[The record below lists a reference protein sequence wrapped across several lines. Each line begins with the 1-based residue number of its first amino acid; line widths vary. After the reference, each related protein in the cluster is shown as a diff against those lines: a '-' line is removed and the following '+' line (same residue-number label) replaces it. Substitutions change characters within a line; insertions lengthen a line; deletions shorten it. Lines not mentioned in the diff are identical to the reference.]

1 MKKGSLNFLG
11 RKNHSLFDTN
21 VKMQEMDN
29 VELVLGSSATH
40 ESGTASVR
48 ARPTVKHGASLSESF
63 QGFAVPMPK
72 VPLLPP
78 VNGPKTN
85 GSVGWDPLSNGSITS
100 VPNLDKGEIFVPP
113 PPSVAPPPPPSEWI
127 PPPPD
132 FLGDLN
138 TLDLATI
145 QPPSMPAPNPPSV
158 EPKDLSFLKPPP
170 MAPPKPPS
178 TTSTGSPSSIP
189 ISSPPSAQ
197 VPEHPK
203 FAAPQPPT
211 ERQQKTQKKPPPKPI
226 RISSVSNSDSPP
238 QTPAPPPPVQT
249 PTLSTFNPQNTAK
262 VNTAPKT
269 SFLNVFED
277 RDKKPKHMLLLEDS
291 GSSSSGPV
299 LVKVDGNAPKVPTLS
314 KPVPIVKELEENLQV
329 AQPSESTLFEQKTVT
344 KTETKTKAKTETI
357 SVQPEITKPVQPPPQ
372 KSLQLDEVDNTQINL
387 ETSKDK
393 LGENQGPKAESP
405 KAENPREYQSPAP
418 VKPVRYQNPNQKY
431 SPILDHKLRNLK
443 GSETHGARD
452 GNAASPLALLKAAKE
467 REKNRTTHSVS
478 QENSG
483 KNSEQPSIHSS
494 DLSSSGSSAVKLTEK
509 ILPETPKSFSPVD
522 RPQTNDA
529 PETSSSHALVNGQA
543 PSTSPALNRIIETP
557 AVSKKAEERQKA
569 YQSSSLS
576 QTPQPE
582 GNKDGFSMPLLP
594 PPPEFDDLSKIM
606 DLPPSIIPPDPPTKK
621 APSPPVTSLS
631 PASVQYPLNK
641 TQPSASPP
649 SSVPPPPLKT
659 APSASIPP
667 PPLNTAPPSSI
678 PPPPLKT
685 APPSSIPPP
694 PLKTAPTASIPPPP
708 LNTAPPSSI
717 PPPPLKT
724 APPSSIPPPPL
735 NTAPPSSIPPPP
747 LKTAPTAS
755 IPPPPLNTAPPA
767 SIPPPPPLNHPPP
780 NVQPK
785 TQVQT
790 KPKPDST
797 QPARTLEQRHF
808 DLQCILKKKLEEMAP
823 KISHQKED
831 VEPSSDEWESNDQ
844 LKSPTTKYHQ
854 KAATLDM
861 RELQRKVN
869 KKYPDNSPTKALTS
883 NGPKSKY
890 QHGMTFT
897 VRPGTKNP
905 ITYHE

>member
-11 RKNHSLFDTN
+11 RKSHSLFDTN
-21 VKMQEMDN
+21 VKMKEMDN
-29 VELVLGSSATH
+29 AELVLGSSATP

-48 ARPTVKHGASLSESF
+48 ARPTVKHYPSSSESF
-63 QGFAVPMPK
+63 HGFAVPTPK

-78 VNGPKTN
+78 VNGPKIN
-85 GSVGWDPLSNGSITS
+85 GSVGGDLLSNGSVTS

-113 PPSVAPPPPPSEWI
+113 PPSVAPPPPPSDFI

-138 TLDLATI
+138 TLDPATL

-178 TTSTGSPSSIP
+178 TTSTGSASSIP

-197 VPEHPK
+197 IPEHPK

-262 VNTAPKT
+262 VYTAPKT
-269 SFLNVFED
+269 SFFNVLED

-299 LVKVDGNAPKVPTLS
+299 LVQVDGNAPKVPTLS
-314 KPVPIVKELEENLQV
+314 KPVPNVKELEENLQV
-329 AQPSESTLFEQKTVT
+329 AQPSESTPFEQKTVT

-357 SVQPEITKPVQPPPQ
+357 SVQPEITNPVQPPLQ
-372 KSLQLDEVDNTQINL
+372 KSLQLDEVDNTLINL

-393 LGENQGPKAESP
+393 LGENQIPKAESP
-405 KAENPREYQSPAP
+405 KAENSREYQSPAP
-418 VKPVRYQNPNQKY
+418 VKPGEYQSATPVKPGEYQSPAPVKPGEYQSPTPVKPGEYQSPTPVKPGRYQNPNQKY
-431 SPILDHKLRNLK
+431 SPILDHKLRSLK

-452 GNAASPLALLKAAKE
+452 GHAASPLALLKAAKE
-467 REKNRTTHSVS
+467 REKNRTTHSIS
-478 QENSG
+478 RENSG
-483 KNSEQPSIHSS
+483 KNNEQPSIHSS
-494 DLSSSGSSAVKLTEK
+494 DLPSSGSSAVKLTEK

-543 PSTSPALNRIIETP
+543 PSTSPALSRIIETP
-557 AVSKKAEERQKA
+557 TVSKKAEERQNA

-576 QTPQPE
+576 QTPKPE

-594 PPPEFDDLSKIM
+594 PPPEFDDLNKIM

-659 APSASIPP
+659 APTASV
-667 PPLNTAPPSSI
+667 
-678 PPPPLKT
+678 
-685 APPSSIPPP
+685 PPP
-694 PLKTAPTASIPPPP
+694 PLKTAPTASVPPPP
-708 LNTAPPSSI
+708 P
-717 PPPPLKT
+717 KT
-724 APPSSIPPPPL
+724 APPASVPPPPPK
-735 NTAPPSSIPPPP
+735 TAPPGSVPPPP
-747 LKTAPTAS
+747 LKTAPTVS
-755 IPPPPLNTAPPA
+755 IPPPPLNPQ
-767 SIPPPPPLNHPPP
+767 PP

-785 TQVQT
+785 AQVQT

-823 KISHQKED
+823 KMSHQKED
-831 VEPSSDEWESNDQ
+831 VEPSSDEWEANDQ

-861 RELQRKVN
+861 RELQRKVD
-869 KKYPDNSPTKALTS
+869 KKYSDNSSTKVFSS

>member
-1 MKKGSLNFLG
+1 MLS
-11 RKNHSLFDTN
+11 
-21 VKMQEMDN
+21 QQ
-29 VELVLGSSATH
+29 
-40 ESGTASVR
+40 
-48 ARPTVKHGASLSESF
+48 SLSESF

-85 GSVGWDPLSNGSITS
+85 GSVGCDPLSNGSIIS

-138 TLDLATI
+138 TLNLATI

-158 EPKDLSFLKPPP
+158 EPKDLSFLKPPA

-189 ISSPPSAQ
+189 ISSPTSAQ

-329 AQPSESTLFEQKTVT
+329 AQPSESTPFEQKTVT

-372 KSLQLDEVDNTQINL
+372 KSLQLDKVDNTQINL

-393 LGENQGPKAESP
+393 LGEHQSPKAESP
-405 KAENPREYQSPAP
+405 KAENPREYQSPAPVKPGEYQSPAPVKPGEYQSPAPVKPGEYQSPTP

-452 GNAASPLALLKAAKE
+452 GHAASPLALLKAAKE

-483 KNSEQPSIHSS
+483 KNNEQPSIHSS

-557 AVSKKAEERQKA
+557 AVSKKAEQNA

-582 GNKDGFSMPLLP
+582 GNKDGFSMPLLLP

-641 TQPSASPP
+641 TQPSASLPSSVPP
-649 SSVPPPPLKT
+649 PPLKTAPPASIQPPPLKTAPPASVPPPPLKIAPTASIPPPPLKTAPPASVPPPPLKT

-667 PPLNTAPPSSI
+667 PPLNTAPPSSV
-678 PPPPLKT
+678 
-685 APPSSIPPP
+685 PPP
-694 PLKTAPTASIPPPP
+694 PLKTAPTASIPPPLLKTAPPASVPPPP
-708 LNTAPPSSI
+708 LNTAPPASI

-724 APPSSIPPPPL
+724 APPS
-735 NTAPPSSIPPPP
+735 
-747 LKTAPTAS
+747 
-755 IPPPPLNTAPPA
+755 

-861 RELQRKVN
+861 TELQRKVN

-890 QHGMTFT
+890 QHGTTFT